1 MLLLLL
7 LQLLG
12 TKVYLQANASS
23 VHCNTIELTAKLV
36 QQAKHLTFC
45 ENAIAYGM
53 SAC

>member
-7 LQLLG
+7 LLG
-12 TKVYLQANASS
+12 TKVYIQANASS
-23 VHCNTIELTAKLV
+23 VHCNTRQLTAKLV
-36 QQAKHLTFC
+36 QQANRLTFC